1 MIIIRRQNYVF
12 FLSYQEYINDK
23 KQDTRINLS
32 QKRIALL
39 TNNVTSTIH
48 SHQTSAINKESRIA
62 TRKHVVFSGFQRL
75 IDLIKWMPAPASQS
89 CQASKT
95 NEVRAN
101 GHDIHR
107 SDLSCDPPLHLTA
120 FASLSKWGKSPPHG
134 GDIYV

>member
-48 SHQTSAINKESRIA
+48 SHQTSIRNKESRIA
-62 TRKHVVFSGFQRL
+62 TRKQVAFSG
-75 IDLIKWMPAPASQS
+75 SQTLNRFDYNAGLAVS
-89 CQASKT
+89 QPETGTQKPMK
-95 NEVRAN
+95 R
-101 GHDIHR
+101 G
-107 SDLSCDPPLHLTA
+107 
-120 FASLSKWGKSPPHG
+120 
-134 GDIYV
+134 